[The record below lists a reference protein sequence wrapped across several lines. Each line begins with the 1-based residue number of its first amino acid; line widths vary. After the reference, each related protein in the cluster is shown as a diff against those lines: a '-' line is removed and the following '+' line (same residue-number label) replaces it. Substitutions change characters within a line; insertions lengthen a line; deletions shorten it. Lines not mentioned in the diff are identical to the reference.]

1 MLNRKYDCTIQIGG
15 SDQWGNI
22 TAGID
27 LIRRVEG
34 ASAFAITYPLI
45 TKSDGTKLG
54 KSTGGSIWLDRRKT
68 SPFSF
73 YQFWLNTTD
82 EEAIRYLNTFTFLAP
97 EEANDIER
105 RHNDAPENR
114 LAQKMLAAEVTKIVH
129 GSSGLEAAERITAA
143 LFGSDIASL
152 REDDFEQLAL
162 DGISNRLLKSRC
174 SGLGSGSILRFNFLI

>member
-1 MLNRKYDCTIQIGG
+1 MQKESVRRRIETESQGISYTEFSYMLLQSYDYLVLNRKYDCTIQIGG

-34 ASAFAITYPLI
+34 VSAFAITCPLI

-82 EEAIRYLNTFTFLAP
+82 DEAIRYLSTFTFLAP
-97 EEANDIER
+97 EEANDIVCG
-105 RHNDAPENR
+105 HNDAPENR

-129 GSSGLEAAERITAA
+129 GASGLEAAERITAA
-143 LFGSDIASL
+143 VPIACPI
-152 REDDFEQLAL
+152 Q
-162 DGISNRLLKSRC
+162 IV
-174 SGLGSGSILRFNFLI
+174 